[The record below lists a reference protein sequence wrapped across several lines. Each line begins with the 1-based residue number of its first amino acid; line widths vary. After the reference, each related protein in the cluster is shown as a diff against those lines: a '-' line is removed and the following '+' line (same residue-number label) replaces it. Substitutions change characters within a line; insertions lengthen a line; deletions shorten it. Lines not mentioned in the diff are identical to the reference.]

1 MARDV
6 LSSTAMPTLDHAVLV
21 ELFRQRS
28 DLATRLV
35 QGRPNTRLPRHAR
48 TDWQEAVLDLRD
60 GVEYRADLLVRLLN
74 ARGRVRLVFVL
85 EVQRRR
91 DRTKPYTWPVYLG
104 VVRRRFLVPSLLLVI
119 TPSAS
124 VARWAKQPIALGGAT
139 VLVPCVIGPDETP
152 RVTDLAEA
160 RRHPE
165 LAILSARMHGAAPD
179 GEPVLRA
186 ALEALT
192 VVDPELA
199 RVYIRFIDDT
209 LPRDRPS
216 CWKGP
221 AMLRDEFKHVTL
233 PKHFQQWVD
242 LGERRGKAEGKAEG
256 RAEGKAEALLAVLAA
271 RGVPVDDAA
280 RARIHACTNPVT
292 LDRWIA
298 RAVTAPDLDAILSD

>member
-1 MARDV
+1 
-6 LSSTAMPTLDHAVLV
+6 
-21 ELFRQRS
+21 
-28 DLATRLV
+28 
-35 QGRPNTRLPRHAR
+35 
-48 TDWQEAVLDLRD
+48 
-60 GVEYRADLLVRLLN
+60 
-74 ARGRVRLVFVL
+74 
-85 EVQRRR
+85 
-91 DRTKPYTWPVYLG
+91 
-104 VVRRRFLVPSLLLVI
+104 
-119 TPSAS
+119 
-124 VARWAKQPIALGGAT
+124 
-139 VLVPCVIGPDETP
+139 
-152 RVTDLAEA
+152 
-160 RRHPE
+160 
-165 LAILSARMHGAAPD
+165 MHGAAPD

-242 LGERRGKAEGKAEG
+242 LGERRGKAEGKAE
-256 RAEGKAEALLAVLAA
+256 ALLAVLAA
-271 RGVPVDDAA
+271 RGVAVDDAA
-280 RARIHACTNPVT
+280 RARIHACTNPAA